1 MAQDLRNI
9 QNIISPAQGAL
20 DDAGNILSDAG
31 LDMPI
36 ELENH
41 LQSMGHLEQ
50 MMRRGMQM
58 GEPLIAALIGCIS
71 TMRHPGQTLDE
82 RRAQL
87 LPYMDRT
94 IEALR
99 NWPDVAHLWPDV
111 EYRFLA
117 IIARVRALPQNPV
130 AQG

>member
-1 MAQDLRNI
+1 MAQDLNNI
-9 QNIISPAQGAL
+9 PNNISPAQGAL
-20 DDAGNILSDAG
+20 DDAGNIFADAG
-31 LDMPI
+31 LDIPI
-36 ELENH
+36 ELEDH
-41 LQSMGHLEQ
+41 LQSMGHFER
-50 MMRRGMQM
+50 MMRRGMPV

-71 TMRHPGQTLDE
+71 TMRHPGQTLHE
-82 RRAQL
+82 RREQL

-99 NWPDVAHLWPDV
+99 NWPAVAHLWPGV
-111 EYRFLA
+111 EHHFLA

>member
-1 MAQDLRNI
+1 MAQDLHNI
-9 QNIISPAQGAL
+9 PQAQGAL

-31 LDMPI
+31 SEMPVD
-36 ELENH
+36 LEDHMH
-41 LQSMGHLEQ
+41 LMGLLER
-50 MMRRGMQM
+50 MMRRGMLI

-99 NWPDVAHLWPDV
+99 SWPAVAHLWPGV
-111 EYRFLA
+111 EHRFLA

>member
-1 MAQDLRNI
+1 MAQDLHNI
-9 QNIISPAQGAL
+9 PQAQGAL

-31 LDMPI
+31 SEMPVD
-36 ELENH
+36 LEDHMH
-41 LQSMGHLEQ
+41 LMGLLER
-50 MMRRGMQM
+50 MMRRGMLI

-99 NWPDVAHLWPDV
+99 NWPAVAHLWPGV
-111 EYRFLA
+111 EHRFLA